1 MGYYSKFELE
11 IRHLHSGDVVVESLS
26 EKIIEKF
33 RSENE
38 FAEFC
43 LEPDGSYSDESKWYD
58 AEDDLRD
65 LSKGYPEL
73 LFVMLGHGED
83 EERWVTYANNGKSY
97 TEDAKI
103 KITYP
108 KFSIDKL

>member
-1 MGYYSKFELE
+1 MGYYSTFELE

-38 FAEFC
+38 FAEYC
-43 LEPDGSYSDESKWYD
+43 LRPNGLSDGESKWYES
-58 AEDDLRD
+58 EDDLRD

-73 LFVMLGHGED
+73 LFVLLGLGED
-83 EERWVTYANNGKSY
+83 HERWVTYANNGKSY